1 MLWTRELFKGTIDS
15 TKGAQMS
22 DYEVNEKR
30 KVDRGLRKQ
39 RILAIYVEVIEVL
52 TKEAVKGDLPT
63 TKVLNTLLVNQAK
76 LEDFI

>member
-1 MLWTRELFKGTIDS
+1 MDSQQAPRES
-15 TKGAQMS
+15 CAPKGAEMS
-22 DYEVNEKR
+22 DKEISEK